1 MKSSPNLSD
10 KPHPIKD
17 NIVESLSIN
26 LDKHDSYAIYGSN
39 DFINSAIL
47 AQLHREYSEDIYF
60 VTSNSKKCEIL
71 IEHIEQSFNVP
82 TFYLQNEIFH
92 SKFDME
98 NNRSLFLNVISF
110 VEKDNYRKI
119 KFIDE
124 DNLFFPFPKKDHIK
138 SKILKKTDQ
147 SWGRDL
153 LIEQLEDFGYK
164 KKEFVEELG
173 DYSVRGS
180 IVDIFLPTYTFP
192 IRIEFY
198 KDLLSSIQSF
208 NLYDGRR
215 RSYHF
220 EQIKIISIKNSFVDT
235 ECSDSLLLDSIKSES
250 ILIFDSISNF
260 PSNNNRQNKISN
272 FIFKN
277 KTIFLN
283 PIDQPRKTINL
294 NLDIEFSQSLYGN
307 SVDLLEKTIKEKSVA
322 KSVYIVTD
330 SDTENKLKKDIH
342 PKILDRVCFVNGF
355 LQKSFYLKN
364 NKMLFL
370 SFNRINK
377 SISRQQRAR
386 DYANLSFK
394 LSSFMDLNTGNLIVH
409 KNFGLCI
416 YKGIK
421 NKIVNNSLVDFI
433 ECEFSFND
441 ILLIPIDK
449 INLIQRYVGSSET
462 AKLDSLRNKVW
473 TAKVRKAKKVAEGVA
488 REILSLYAQ
497 RKSIGGFSYKINET
511 ELVEF
516 ESKFEYIETI
526 DQKNAIMDTYQ
537 DMRLPKPM
545 DRLICGDV
553 GFGKTEIA
561 LRASYLAS
569 VNAKQTII
577 IAPTTPLVY
586 QHLNTFLKRFESFPI
601 RVEGISRFTK
611 TKKITSIQEGLSKGT
626 IDILIGTHKVL
637 SEKLKFKDLGLIIID
652 EEHKFGVSAKETIKR
667 LKIGIDALSLSATPI
682 PRTLQLSLGGLR
694 DISLIATPP
703 KERLG
708 IETYVE
714 IYNKSTIKNAINYEL
729 KRNGRV
735 FFVHNEISSIEK
747 IYKEIKSLFPK
758 EEIDYVHGRM
768 KGIEIENTL
777 KAFIDGTIS
786 ILITTTIIESGL
798 DIKSV
803 NTMIINNAQN
813 FGLSDLYQLRGRI
826 GRSNIQGIAYF
837 LIPDKKISESA
848 KKRLSAMRRL
858 TKLGS
863 GFNLALEDLEIRGAG
878 NLFGTKQSGKIYDVG
893 IEFYLELLEQEINRV
908 KDNET
913 ENLLSPE
920 VIANQDVFI
929 PQSYISSA
937 EKRLFYYKK
946 ISLIQHKDDCL
957 EIIEELLDKF
967 GPVPKELLNL
977 IYIAE
982 IKINMKRLGIS
993 KLKIKSKSL
1002 IIRALK
1008 LGKIKNIET
1017 EFINLNLELQNIAKL
1032 TRKIKNLEDIIKTN
1046 YEFRDDK
1053 IIIDSAT
1060 IL

>member
-1 MKSSPNLSD
+1 M
-10 KPHPIKD
+10 
-17 NIVESLSIN
+17 
-26 LDKHDSYAIYGSN
+26 
-39 DFINSAIL
+39 
-47 AQLHREYSEDIYF
+47 
-60 VTSNSKKCEIL
+60 
-71 IEHIEQSFNVP
+71 
-82 TFYLQNEIFH
+82 
-92 SKFDME
+92 
-98 NNRSLFLNVISF
+98 
-110 VEKDNYRKI
+110 
-119 KFIDE
+119 
-124 DNLFFPFPKKDHIK
+124 
-138 SKILKKTDQ
+138 
-147 SWGRDL
+147 
-153 LIEQLEDFGYK
+153 
-164 KKEFVEELG
+164 
-173 DYSVRGS
+173 
-180 IVDIFLPTYTFP
+180 
-192 IRIEFY
+192 
-198 KDLLSSIQSF
+198 
-208 NLYDGRR
+208 
-215 RSYHF
+215 
-220 EQIKIISIKNSFVDT
+220 
-235 ECSDSLLLDSIKSES
+235 
-250 ILIFDSISNF
+250 
-260 PSNNNRQNKISN
+260 
-272 FIFKN
+272 
-277 KTIFLN
+277 
-283 PIDQPRKTINL
+283 
-294 NLDIEFSQSLYGN
+294 
-307 SVDLLEKTIKEKSVA
+307 
-322 KSVYIVTD
+322 
-330 SDTENKLKKDIH
+330 
-342 PKILDRVCFVNGF
+342 
-355 LQKSFYLKN
+355 
-364 NKMLFL
+364 
-370 SFNRINK
+370 
-377 SISRQQRAR
+377 
-386 DYANLSFK
+386 
-394 LSSFMDLNTGNLIVH
+394 
-409 KNFGLCI
+409 
-416 YKGIK
+416 
-421 NKIVNNSLVDFI
+421 
-433 ECEFSFND
+433 
-441 ILLIPIDK
+441 
-449 INLIQRYVGSSET
+449 
-462 AKLDSLRNKVW
+462 
-473 TAKVRKAKKVAEGVA
+473 
-488 REILSLYAQ
+488 
-497 RKSIGGFSYKINET
+497 
-511 ELVEF
+511 
-516 ESKFEYIETI
+516 
-526 DQKNAIMDTYQ
+526 
-537 DMRLPKPM
+537 
-545 DRLICGDV
+545 
-553 GFGKTEIA
+553 
-561 LRASYLAS
+561 
-569 VNAKQTII
+569 
-577 IAPTTPLVY
+577 
-586 QHLNTFLKRFESFPI
+586 NTFLKRFESFPI

-1017 EFINLNLELQNIAKL
+1017 EFINLNLELKNIAKL